1 MISTT
6 WTATPAGLAGPGAV
20 ALPSYACPAVVGG
33 TGARTAPTAAPF
45 QGTGLPVAP
54 RLRLIDERGA
64 NSWSFLAQAVAVPGA
79 APLSAITEHDSTTL
93 GIHSPG
99 RPQS

>member
-6 WTATPAGLAGPGAV
+6 WNDAPTGFSGAGADALLAV
-20 ALPSYACPAVVGG
+20 ACPAVAGG
-33 TGARTAPTAAPF
+33 AVIRMAPTAAPI
-45 QGTGLPVAP
+45 QGSGLPVAI
-54 RLRLIDERGA
+54 RLRLIDERG
-64 NSWSFLAQAVAVPGA
+64 VAVESYLSQAPAIAGA
-79 APLSAITEHDSTTL
+79 APMSTTTHDFGTTL